1 MRRVWFCLLLFQPS
15 LAAEEIVLDKQQTP
29 LAKNTSDQPP
39 KIETDLIDGLILNRA
54 MTRFGHRFY
63 REFVA
68 AYRDIGGM
76 AEHSGLTIVEQATA
90 RSGSKISILHNRK
103 PIYITVVSPASR
115 NIDEQAL
122 GAAKYVNQKL
132 KQNRKQA
139 GWSQFLDPDLASD
152 EF

>member
-1 MRRVWFCLLLFQPS
+1 MALLSQPIV
-15 LAAEEIVLDKQQTP
+15 AEEFELDKQPSTV
-29 LAKNTSDQPP
+29 AKSTSDEPP
-39 KIETDLIDGLILNRA
+39 KVEADLIDGLILNRA

-68 AYRDIGGM
+68 AYRNIGGVVQ
-76 AEHSGLTIVEQATA
+76 HSGLTIVEQATA
-90 RSGSKISILHNRK
+90 RSGSKISILHNRR

-122 GAAKYVNQKL
+122 AAAARVNK
-132 KQNRKQA
+132 KIEQNQRKA
-139 GWSQFLDPDLASD
+139 SWAQFLDPDLAPD

>member
-1 MRRVWFCLLLFQPS
+1 MIRLWVCLLLLAPCI
-15 LAAEEIVLDKQQTP
+15 AAEELVLDDQDKK
-29 LAKNTSDQPP
+29 AKSTSDIPP

-68 AYRDIGGM
+68 DYRDIGGM
-76 AEHSGLTIVEQATA
+76 AQHSGLTIVEQATA

-122 GAAKYVNQKL
+122 AAAKWVNQKL
-132 KQNRKQA
+132 TQNQKQA
-139 GWSQFLDPDLASD
+139 SWAQFLDPDLAPD

>member
-1 MRRVWFCLLLFQPS
+1 MKRFYLCLLLFAQPV
-15 LAAEEIVLDKQQTP
+15 AAEEIVLDKQSP
-29 LAKNTSDQPP
+29 AAAKNTSDKPP
-39 KIETDLIDGLILNRA
+39 KVETDLIDGLILNRA

-68 AYRDIGGM
+68 AYRDIGGIV
-76 AEHSGLTIVEQATA
+76 EHSGLTIVEQATA

-115 NIDEQAL
+115 NIDDQAL
-122 GAAKYVNQKL
+122 AAAGRVNQKL
-132 KQNRKQA
+132 KQNQRQA
-139 GWSQFLDPDLASD
+139 SWSQFLDPDLAPD

>member
-1 MRRVWFCLLLFQPS
+1 MIRLWVCLLLLAPCI
-15 LAAEEIVLDKQQTP
+15 AAEELVLADQDKK
-29 LAKNTSDQPP
+29 AKSTSDIPP

-68 AYRDIGGM
+68 DYRDIGGM
-76 AEHSGLTIVEQATA
+76 AQHSGLTVVEQATA

-122 GAAKYVNQKL
+122 AAAKWVNQKL
-132 KQNRKQA
+132 TQNQKQA
-139 GWSQFLDPDLASD
+139 SWAQFLDPDLAPD